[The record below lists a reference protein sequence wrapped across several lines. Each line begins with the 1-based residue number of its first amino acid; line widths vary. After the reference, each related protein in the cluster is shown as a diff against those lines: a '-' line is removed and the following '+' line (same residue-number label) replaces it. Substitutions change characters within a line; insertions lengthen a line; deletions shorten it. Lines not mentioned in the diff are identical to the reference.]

1 MAKKVDVGVVAEI
14 KKLLEQDKLVI
25 GADETIKGLR
35 AGKVK
40 RVFLSSNASPETKA
54 NVERFCSVNQI
65 DCVELE
71 QSSEEAG
78 TLCKKPFAVS
88 VIGVSA

>member
-1 MAKKVDVGVVAEI
+1 MAKKVETGVVAEI
-14 KKLLEQDKLVI
+14 KKLFEQDKLVI
-25 GADETIKGLR
+25 GTDETLKGIR
-35 AGKVK
+35 AGKIK

-54 NVERFCSVNQI
+54 SIERFCSINQVDSVEI
-65 DCVELE
+65 D
-71 QSSEEAG
+71 QSSEEVG

>member
-1 MAKKVDVGVVAEI
+1 MAKKVETGVVAEI
-14 KKLLEQDKLVI
+14 KKLLEQDKLVF
-25 GADETIKGLR
+25 GADETLKGLR
-35 AGKVK
+35 AGKIK

-54 NVERFCSVNQI
+54 SVERFCSINQV
-65 DCVELE
+65 DCVEMD
-71 QSSEEAG
+71 QSSEEIG

>member
-40 RVFLSSNASPETKA
+40 RVFLSSNVSTEVKA
-54 NVERFCSVNQI
+54 DVARFCSISNI

-88 VIGVSA
+88 VIGVLA